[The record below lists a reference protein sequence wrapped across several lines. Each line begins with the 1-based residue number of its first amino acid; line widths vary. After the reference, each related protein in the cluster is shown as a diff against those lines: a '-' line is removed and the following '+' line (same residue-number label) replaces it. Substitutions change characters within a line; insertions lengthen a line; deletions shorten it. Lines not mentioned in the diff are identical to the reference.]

1 MDEFDAIDIVYNAVA
16 AADTDIVIYKD
27 KSEAGVASEH
37 IVINHLQ
44 LNELD
49 FINKVPVNINIF
61 VPLNDNGM
69 NRRQRM
75 KELKRKVRKSLDSI
89 NSNDGRCKEV
99 TVIWDELGLDMYLVF
114 TVSLLFTISNHLFEN
129 LLQLFNRK

>member
-1 MDEFDAIDIVYNAVA
+1 MDEFDAVDIVYNAVA
-16 AADTDIVIYKD
+16 AAGTDVVIYRD
-27 KSEAGVASEH
+27 KSEAGVNSEH

-69 NRRQRM
+69 NQRQRM

-89 NSNDGRCKEV
+89 NSSDGVCKEV
-99 TVIWDELGLDMYLVF
+99 EVLWSVPMPELKEGFACTSIRLEILID
-114 TVSLLFTISNHLFEN
+114 
-129 LLQLFNRK
+129 Q

>member
-1 MDEFDAIDIVYNAVA
+1 MDEFDAVDIVYNAVA

-27 KSEAGVASEH
+27 KSEAGVNSEH

-69 NRRQRM
+69 NQRQRM

-89 NSNDGRCKEV
+89 NSSDGVCKEV
-99 TVIWDELGLDMYLVF
+99 TVLWSVPMPELKEGFACTNIRLEILID
-114 TVSLLFTISNHLFEN
+114 
-129 LLQLFNRK
+129 Q

>member
-1 MDEFDAIDIVYNAVA
+1 MDEFDAVDIVYDAVITA
-16 AADTDIVIYKD
+16 KTNVMIYKD
-27 KSEAGVASEH
+27 ASESGVTNEH

-61 VPLNDNGM
+61 VPWSDENGM
-69 NRRQRM
+69 LKRQRM

-89 NSNDGRCKEV
+89 ISSDGVCNVV
-99 TVIWDELGLDMYLVF
+99 TVLWSVPMPDFKEGFACTNIRLEILID
-114 TVSLLFTISNHLFEN
+114 
-129 LLQLFNRK
+129 Q

>member
-1 MDEFDAIDIVYNAVA
+1 MDEFDAVDIVYNAVA
-16 AADTDIVIYKD
+16 AAGTDVVIYKD
-27 KSEAGVASEH
+27 KSEAGVNSEH

-69 NRRQRM
+69 NQRQRM

-89 NSNDGRCKEV
+89 NSSDGVCKEV
-99 TVIWDELGLDMYLVF
+99 EVLWSVPMPELKEGFACTNIRLEILID
-114 TVSLLFTISNHLFEN
+114 
-129 LLQLFNRK
+129 Q

>member
-1 MDEFDAIDIVYNAVA
+1 MDEFDAVDIVYNAVA
-16 AADTDIVIYKD
+16 TAGTDVVIYKD
-27 KSEAGVASEH
+27 KSEAGVTSEH

-69 NRRQRM
+69 NQRQRM

-89 NSNDGRCKEV
+89 NSSDGVCKEV
-99 TVIWDELGLDMYLVF
+99 TVLWSVPMPDLKEKFACTNIRLEILID
-114 TVSLLFTISNHLFEN
+114 
-129 LLQLFNRK
+129 Q

>member
-1 MDEFDAIDIVYNAVA
+1 MDEFDAVDIVYNAVA
-16 AADTDIVIYKD
+16 AAGTDVVIYKD
-27 KSEAGVASEH
+27 KSEAGVNSEH

-44 LNELD
+44 PNELD

-69 NRRQRM
+69 NQRQRM

-89 NSNDGRCKEV
+89 NSSDGVCKEV
-99 TVIWDELGLDMYLVF
+99 TVLWSVPMPELKEGFACTNIRLEILID
-114 TVSLLFTISNHLFEN
+114 
-129 LLQLFNRK
+129 Q

>member
-1 MDEFDAIDIVYNAVA
+1 MDEFDAVDIVYNAVA

-89 NSNDGRCKEV
+89 NSNDGVCKEV
-99 TVIWDELGLDMYLVF
+99 TVLWSVPMPDLKEKFACTNIRLEILID
-114 TVSLLFTISNHLFEN
+114 
-129 LLQLFNRK
+129 Q

>member
-1 MDEFDAIDIVYNAVA
+1 MDEFHAVDIVYNAVA
-16 AADTDIVIYKD
+16 AAGTDVVIYKD
-27 KSEAGVASEH
+27 KSEAGVNSEH

-69 NRRQRM
+69 NQRQRM

-89 NSNDGRCKEV
+89 NSSDGVCKEV
-99 TVIWDELGLDMYLVF
+99 TVLWSVPMPELKEGFACTNIRLEILID
-114 TVSLLFTISNHLFEN
+114 
-129 LLQLFNRK
+129 Q

>member
-1 MDEFDAIDIVYNAVA
+1 MHVFDAIDIVYNAVA

-99 TVIWDELGLDMYLVF
+99 TVI
-114 TVSLLFTISNHLFEN
+114 
-129 LLQLFNRK
+129 

>member
-1 MDEFDAIDIVYNAVA
+1 MDEFDAVDIVYNAVA
-16 AADTDIVIYKD
+16 AAGIDVVIYKD
-27 KSEAGVASEH
+27 KSEAGVTSEH

-61 VPLNDNGM
+61 VPLNENGM

-75 KELKRKVRKSLDSI
+75 KELKRKVRKSLDLI
-89 NSNDGRCKEV
+89 NSNDGVCKEV
-99 TVIWDELGLDMYLVF
+99 TVLWSVPMPDLKEGFACTNIRLEILID
-114 TVSLLFTISNHLFEN
+114 
-129 LLQLFNRK
+129 Q